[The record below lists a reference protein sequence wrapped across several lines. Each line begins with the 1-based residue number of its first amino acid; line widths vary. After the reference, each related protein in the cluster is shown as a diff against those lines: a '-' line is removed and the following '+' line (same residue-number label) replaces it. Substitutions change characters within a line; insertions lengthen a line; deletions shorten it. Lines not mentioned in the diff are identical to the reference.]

1 LTEADLD
8 EELTHRFIQTRR
20 LHRENSRMVHLRS
33 LSNFMHILTSEQ
45 EVSSKEKNNSNRVEL
60 GRLGKKE
67 LLLEYLQRLV
77 EEKEVNIELSD
88 KYFHEYI
95 KPLGNYMS
103 SYYKFSFI
111 GGGAFSIK
119 FAFFLTA
126 GIILDYLILL
136 MSGRVI
142 YFTILVLILF
152 FF

>member
-8 EELTHRFIQTRR
+8 KELAHRYIQTRR

-45 EVSSKEKNNSNRVEL
+45 EVSSKEKNYSNRVEL
-60 GRLGKKE
+60 GRLRKKE